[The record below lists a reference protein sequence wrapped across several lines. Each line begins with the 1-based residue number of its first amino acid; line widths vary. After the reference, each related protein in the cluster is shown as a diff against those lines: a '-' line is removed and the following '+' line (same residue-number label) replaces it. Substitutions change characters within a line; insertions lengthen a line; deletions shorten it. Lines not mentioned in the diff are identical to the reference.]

1 LKQDFAEIGQARDKM
16 LQIKL
21 EQAGTATSLGSSSSS
36 GGNGGGGGGGAGA
49 GALGGLA
56 STVDPKGYLTGLDS
70 QMLKTSSEIG
80 YVVAFLFPF
89 SSFARLILVASQGHQ
104 TSESSSSIPH
114 QDESK
119 ACSRVGRSGLVGECC
134 GKTSCSEKDYRSR
147 LRSMSKERGCLD
159 LR

>member
-1 LKQDFAEIGQARDKM
+1 M

-21 EQAGTATSLGSSSSS
+21 EQAGTATSLGSSSASGGGG

-80 YVVAFLFPF
+80 YVSPLFF
-89 SSFARLILVASQGHQ
+89 SFAAA
-104 TSESSSSIPH
+104 P
-114 QDESK
+114 
-119 ACSRVGRSGLVGECC
+119 
-134 GKTSCSEKDYRSR
+134 
-147 LRSMSKERGCLD
+147 LRQKLD
-159 LR
+159 